1 MSQKKAAATPK
12 KKVAPKKEPPTPK
25 KAVKAVETRI
35 TIAKP
40 FVKWAGG
47 KAALVGTLRSI
58 LPPKIQTYYEPFVGG
73 GALFF
78 ALAAAGRFQ
87 RAVLN
92 DFNSE
97 LMDAFKA
104 IRDFPDA
111 VVKALVR
118 LKEEYTADPQ
128 ATYSCERSR
137 NPQDLSPLDRA
148 VRFLFLN
155 RTGFNGLY
163 RVNKKGEFNVPFGK
177 YTNPRI
183 ADSANIK
190 ACAEV
195 LSRFVVL
202 SNQDFSSCL
211 GGARPGDVV
220 YFDPPYVP
228 ASPTA
233 NFTSYTAGG
242 FGLAEQR
249 RLAQTFRELAEQ
261 GVAVVASNS
270 DTDVVRDLY
279 EGYEMHCVDARR
291 NINRDGD
298 KRGPVRELIIV
309 GRRG

>member
-1 MSQKKAAATPK
+1 MPKKKAAPTP
-12 KKVAPKKEPPTPK
+12 KKVAPKKEPTTPK
-25 KAVKAVETRI
+25 KAVKTVKTPV

-47 KAALVGTLRSI
+47 KTGLVSTLKGI

-78 ALAAAGRFQ
+78 ALAADGRFQ

-118 LKEEYTADPQ
+118 LKEEYTAEPQ
-128 ATYSCERSR
+128 AVYNRERNR
-137 NPQDLSPLDRA
+137 NPQELSPLDRA
-148 VRFLFLN
+148 ARFLFLN
-155 RTGFNGLY
+155 KTGFNGLY
-163 RVNKKGEFNVPFGK
+163 RVNKNGGFNVPFGQ
-177 YTNPRI
+177 YANPRI

-195 LSRFVVL
+195 LGKFVVL
-202 SNQDFSSCL
+202 SNQDFAACL
-211 GGARPGDVV
+211 GGARHGDVV

-228 ASPTA
+228 LSPTA

-242 FGLAEQR
+242 FGLAEQE

-270 DTDVVRDLY
+270 DTPIVRGLY
-279 EGYEMHCVDARR
+279 TGWEIHEVQARR
-291 NINRDGD
+291 SINRNGNQ
-298 KRGPVRELIIV
+298 RGPVGELIIV
-309 GRRG
+309 GRPG

>member
-1 MSQKKAAATPK
+1 MPKKKTAPTP
-12 KKVAPKKEPPTPK
+12 KKVAPKKEPTTPK
-25 KAVKAVETRI
+25 KAVKTVKMPV

-47 KAALVGTLRSI
+47 KTGLVSTLKGI

-78 ALAAAGRFQ
+78 ALAADGRFQ

-97 LMDAFKA
+97 LMDAFKT

-111 VVKALVR
+111 IIKALVR
-118 LKEEYTADPQ
+118 LKEEYTAEPQ
-128 ATYSCERSR
+128 AVYNRERNR
-137 NPQDLSPLDRA
+137 NPQELSPLDRA
-148 VRFLFLN
+148 ARFLFLN
-155 RTGFNGLY
+155 KTGFNGLY
-163 RVNKKGEFNVPFGK
+163 RVNKNGGFNVPFGQ
-177 YTNPRI
+177 YANPRI

-195 LSRFVVL
+195 LGKFVVL
-202 SNQDFSSCL
+202 SNQDFAACL
-211 GGARPGDVV
+211 GGARHGDVV

-228 ASPTA
+228 LSPTA

-242 FGLAEQR
+242 FGLAEQE

-270 DTDVVRDLY
+270 DTPIVRGLY
-279 EGYEMHCVDARR
+279 TGWEIHEVQARR
-291 NINRDGD
+291 SINRNGNQ
-298 KRGPVRELIIV
+298 RGPVGELIIV
-309 GRRG
+309 GRPG

>member
-1 MSQKKAAATPK
+1 MAKKAATPK
-12 KKVAPKKEPPTPK
+12 KTASKKEAKTPK
-25 KAVKAVETRI
+25 KAKVVKTRI

-47 KAALVGTLRSI
+47 KTALVGKLKSI
-58 LPPKIQTYYEPFVGG
+58 LPPKIETYYEPFVGG

-78 ALAAAGRFQ
+78 ALAADGRFQ

-92 DFNSE
+92 DFNAE

-111 VVKALVR
+111 VVKALVKLR
-118 LKEEYTADPQ
+118 EEYLAEPRVVYDR
-128 ATYSCERSR
+128 ERSR

-155 RTGFNGLY
+155 KTGFNGLY

-177 YTNPRI
+177 YVNPRI

-190 ACAEV
+190 ACAEA
-195 LSRFVVL
+195 LSKFVVL
-202 SNQDFSSCL
+202 SNQDFASCL
-211 GGARPGDVV
+211 GGARHGDVV

-228 ASPTA
+228 LSPTA
-233 NFTSYTAGG
+233 NFTSYTANG
-242 FGLAEQR
+242 FGLREQQ

-270 DTDVVRDLY
+270 DTEIVRDLY
-279 EGYEMHCVDARR
+279 AGWETHKVQARR
-291 NINRDGD
+291 SINRDGD
-298 KRGPVRELIIV
+298 KRGPVGELIIV

>member
-1 MSQKKAAATPK
+1 MPKKKAAPTP
-12 KKVAPKKEPPTPK
+12 KKVAPKKEPTTPK
-25 KAVKAVETRI
+25 KAVKTVKTPV

-47 KAALVGTLRSI
+47 KTGLVSTLKGI

-78 ALAAAGRFQ
+78 ALAADGRFQ

-118 LKEEYTADPQ
+118 LKEEYTAEPQ
-128 ATYSCERSR
+128 AVYNRERDR
-137 NPQDLSPLDRA
+137 NPQELSPLDRA
-148 VRFLFLN
+148 ARFLFLN
-155 RTGFNGLY
+155 KTGFNGLY
-163 RVNKKGEFNVPFGK
+163 RVNKNGGFNVPFGQ
-177 YTNPRI
+177 YANPRI

-195 LSRFVVL
+195 LGKFVVL
-202 SNQDFSSCL
+202 SNQDFAACL
-211 GGARPGDVV
+211 GGARHGDVV

-228 ASPTA
+228 LSPTA

-242 FGLAEQR
+242 FGLAEQE

-270 DTDVVRDLY
+270 DTPIVRGLY
-279 EGYEMHCVDARR
+279 TGWEIHEVQARR
-291 NINRDGD
+291 SINRNGNQ
-298 KRGPVRELIIV
+298 RGPVGELIIV
-309 GRRG
+309 GRPG

>member
-1 MSQKKAAATPK
+1 MAKKA
-12 KKVAPKKEPPTPK
+12 PTPK
-25 KAVKAVETRI
+25 KASKKEAPTTPKKSKVVKTRI

-47 KAALVGTLRSI
+47 KTSLVGRLKSI
-58 LPPKIQTYYEPFVGG
+58 LPPKFETYFEPFVGG

-78 ALAAAGRFQ
+78 ALAADGRFQ

-92 DFNSE
+92 DFNTE

-111 VVKALVR
+111 VVKALVK
-118 LKEEYTADPQ
+118 LKDEYTADPREV
-128 ATYSCERSR
+128 YSRERNC
-137 NPQDLSPLDRA
+137 NPNDLSPLERA

-155 RTGFNGLY
+155 KTGFNGLY
-163 RVNKKGEFNVPFGK
+163 RVNKKGEFNVPFGQYK
-177 YTNPRI
+177 NPRI

-190 ACAEV
+190 ACSEA
-195 LSRFVVL
+195 LSKFVVL
-202 SNQDFSSCL
+202 SNQDFASCL
-211 GGARPGDVV
+211 GGARHGDVV

-228 ASPTA
+228 ISPTS

-242 FGLAEQR
+242 FGLREQQ

-270 DTDVVRDLY
+270 DTEIVRDLY
-279 EGYEMHCVDARR
+279 AGWETHKVQARR

-298 KRGPVRELIIV
+298 KRGPVGELIIV